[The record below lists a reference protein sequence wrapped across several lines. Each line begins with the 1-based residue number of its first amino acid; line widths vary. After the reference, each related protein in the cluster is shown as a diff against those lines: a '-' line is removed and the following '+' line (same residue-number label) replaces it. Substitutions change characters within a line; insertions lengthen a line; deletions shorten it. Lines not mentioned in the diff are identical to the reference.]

1 MITGANDCLVR
12 MSLTDSVQLT
22 LHFAM
27 KLADF
32 YRKDGKTRI
41 IDRICALFMIK
52 DQSRVKVVSIY
63 TGSVEVTLMINAP
76 LVPEN

>member
-1 MITGANDCLVR
+1 MTGSNCRVR
-12 MSLTDSVQLT
+12 ISLTDSVQLT

-32 YRKDGKTRI
+32 YKKDGQTRL
-41 IDRICALFMIK
+41 IDRVCALFNIK

-63 TGSVEVTLMINAP
+63 TGSVLVTVMINAP
-76 LVPEN
+76 VIPED